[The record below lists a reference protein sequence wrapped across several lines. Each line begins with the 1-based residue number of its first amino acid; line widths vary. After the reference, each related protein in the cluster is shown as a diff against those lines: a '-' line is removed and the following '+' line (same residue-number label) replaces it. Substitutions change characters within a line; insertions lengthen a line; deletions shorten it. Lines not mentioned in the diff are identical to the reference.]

1 MSIAEFSV
9 NRPVTTIMIMVSVV
23 VLGVISYTK
32 MPMMFLPDMS
42 FPSLNVSVPYPSS
55 SPDEVERLIARPLED
70 AFGTLSNLKS
80 MESTSGANDARGD
93 VFVSIH
99 ANATPD
105 PEVRGIET
113 FFLALDA
120 SDDSG
125 PASRV
130 SVPCGQLG
138 TPVHANSRF
147 NHFSARWVQN

>member
-32 MPMMFLPDMS
+32 MPLMFLPDMS

-80 MESTSGANDARGD
+80 MESTSSANDARVRIEFEAGI
-93 VFVSIH
+93 VSIRL
-99 ANATPD
+99 
-105 PEVRGIET
+105 EVNYQ
-113 FFLALDA
+113 AM
-120 SDDSG
+120 
-125 PASRV
+125 
-130 SVPCGQLG
+130 
-138 TPVHANSRF
+138 
-147 NHFSARWVQN
+147 